1 MNLTFLAAI
10 ACLLAWLVLVFLAHV
25 GSGPTHLLWAAAVIL
40 FARRVL
46 AGAPR
51 FLS

>member
-1 MNLTFLAAI
+1 MNVSLLAAVAMVI
-10 ACLLAWLVLVFLAHV
+10 GWLVLVFVAQVPSGWVHV
-25 GSGPTHLLWAAAVIL
+25 LYAGAVLL

-46 AGAPR
+46 VGAPK